1 MFIDI
6 WDENNKAIKI
16 NKFSKDLITLSKR
29 YDALYKYNYDYGIKT
44 TSCCDYNIVTDY
56 YKIEFHKSDNDISYK
71 YWFSKTLDFAVLID
85 CFMFLLSDTF
95 TYLFESEDIDFIKI
109 TAGKK
114 VMFEYDNRE

>member
-6 WDENNKAIKI
+6 WDEDNKAIKI

-29 YDALYKYNYDYGIKT
+29 YDALYKCNYDYGIKT
-44 TSCCDYNIVTDY
+44 TSYSDYNIVTDY
-56 YKIEFHKSDNDISYK
+56 YKIEFKNTNEDGFNQ
-71 YWFSKTLDFAVLID
+71 TLDFAVLID

>member
-6 WDENNKAIKI
+6 WDKENKAIKI

-44 TSCCDYNIVTDY
+44 ISCCDYNIVTDY
-56 YKIEFHKSDNDISYK
+56 YKIC
-71 YWFSKTLDFAVLID
+71 FSSREGFNQTLNFAVLID

-95 TYLFESEDIDFIKI
+95 AYLFESEDIDFIQI

-114 VMFEYDNRE
+114 VMFKYNNRE

>member
-6 WDENNKAIKI
+6 WDKDNKAIKI
-16 NKFSKDLITLSKR
+16 NKFSKDLISKDESKR

-44 TSCCDYNIVTDY
+44 TSYSDYNIVTNY
-56 YKIEFHKSDNDISYK
+56 YKIEFKNTNKDGFNQ
-71 YWFSKTLDFAVLID
+71 TLDFAVLID

-114 VMFEYDNRE
+114 VMFKYDNRE

>member
-6 WDENNKAIKI
+6 WDKDNKAIKI
-16 NKFSKDLITLSKR
+16 NKFDKDLITISKR
-29 YDALYKYNYDYGIKT
+29 CDALYKYNYDYGIKT
-44 TSCCDYNIVTDY
+44 TSYSDYNIVTNY
-56 YKIEFHKSDNDISYK
+56 YKIEFKNTNKDGFNQI
-71 YWFSKTLDFAVLID
+71 LDFAVLID

-114 VMFEYDNRE
+114 VMFKYDNRE